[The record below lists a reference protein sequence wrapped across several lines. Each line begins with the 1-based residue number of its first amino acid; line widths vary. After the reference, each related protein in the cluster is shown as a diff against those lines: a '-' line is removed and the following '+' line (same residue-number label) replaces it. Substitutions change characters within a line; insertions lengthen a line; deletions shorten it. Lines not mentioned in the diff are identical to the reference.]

1 MKTMLSALLV
11 LLFVAGCSVASEEE
25 VGTAEGKSVEG
36 RTPVVLVTDPEAL
49 AYLEQSGFSFAER
62 FAEVASSQSSG
73 EAMDRESPRY
83 RALEGFVRA
92 DMSTV
97 FEDYST
103 AIPRKPLPTI
113 GDGANS
119 GVEKGLR
126 YHAFNADWLESAS
139 ARFEL
144 IAVSN
149 RIDRRG
155 VPARAATC
163 GEQRLVYRLAYSGNR
178 EDSRLPFTVVVTFP
192 QRPSP
197 SCQAAAEHWLMSGPV
212 LTGAPLG
219 KWLADKPLRALA
231 KPIAFELNFQADAW
245 SRFVRGA
252 DGVGRHHQYSLRVF
266 EPTAAGGLAPVP
278 LENTPDVTMVDR
290 TLGDPAKKQALLGW
304 IKSNLA
310 QIDEGRAILALPNGP
325 EVRATRVSS
334 FSAMGLSRT
343 VNRPYTQIFG
353 DTPGDFADLDLSGY
367 KTIKSPAAL
376 LRRLDQMTCNGCH
389 ATRSVVGFH
398 LVGEERT
405 SEAVNAMAT
414 GISAHLRDEMFRRDA
429 DLRALADRGGAV
441 PMPAPER
448 GFRMGGIHGA
458 PCALPRS
465 DAGFRDMICGAGLKC
480 VEIDGG
486 ELGTCTSDS
495 PAPTIGER
503 CETHR
508 YQRNTTTNAN
518 ADATLDKGPVTG
530 SPRTNVSLACQGGA
544 QCGGRENGFPLGG
557 YCVQIDGDTT
567 GGTMCG
573 TTPLG
578 ADIPGRPGT
587 VCSLVPFQDT
597 FSKCAGF
604 MSMVDC
610 VARSTTP
617 GEFRACDLDHPC
629 RDEYVCG
636 RAPSRAFRGPIAT
649 LPGTASASGVC
660 LPGYVIPQL
669 EIDVHIVPDH
679 AHPRC
684 ASGARWRGA
693 GRTCG

>member
-1 MKTMLSALLV
+1 MKALPSTLV
-11 LLFVAGCSVASEEE
+11 LLFVLLVAGCAVANEEE
-25 VGTAEGKSVEG
+25 IGTAEGRSVEG

-49 AYLEQSGFSFAER
+49 KFLEQNGFSFAER
-62 FAEVASSQSSG
+62 FAEIAAEAGSG
-73 EAMDRESPRY
+73 ERMARESTRY
-83 RALEGFVRA
+83 RALQDFVRA
-92 DMSTV
+92 DVATV
-97 FEDYST
+97 LGDYTS
-103 AIPRKPLPTI
+103 AVPRKTLPTI
-113 GDGANS
+113 GDGANTA
-119 GVEKGLR
+119 VEKGER
-126 YHAFNADWLESAS
+126 YHAFNAAWLESPA

-155 VPARAATC
+155 VPERARTC

-192 QRPSP
+192 QRPSA
-197 SCQAAAEHWLMSGPV
+197 SCQAAAERWLMSGLP
-212 LTGAPLG
+212 LTGAALG
-219 KWLADKPLRALA
+219 KWLQDNPLRALA

-252 DGVGRHHQYSLRVF
+252 DGVGRHHQYSLRVLA
-266 EPTAAGGLAPVP
+266 PTAAGGLEAVP
-278 LENTPDVTMVDR
+278 LENTPDVTMVDPR
-290 TLGDPAKKQALLGW
+290 HGDPAKKAALLAW
-304 IKSNLA
+304 IKANLA
-310 QIDEGRAILALPNGP
+310 SIDEGRAVLALPNGP
-325 EVRATRVSS
+325 EVRAARVSS
-334 FSAMGLSRT
+334 FSAMGLTRT
-343 VNRPYTQIFG
+343 VNRPYTRIFG
-353 DTPGDFADLDLSGY
+353 DTPRDLAELDLGRY
-367 KTIKSPAAL
+367 KTISTPAAL

-389 ATRSVVGFH
+389 ATRSIVGFH

-405 SEAVNAMAT
+405 SEAVNAMAN
-414 GISAHLRDEMFRRDA
+414 GMSAHLRDEMFRRDA
-429 DLRALADRGGAV
+429 DLRALANDGGGV

-465 DAGFRDMICGAGLKC
+465 DAGFRDMTCSAGLKC
-480 VEIDGG
+480 VEIDGA
-486 ELGTCTSDS
+486 ELGTCTTDS
-495 PAPTIGER
+495 PTPAIGER
-503 CETHR
+503 CETHT
-508 YQRNTTTNAN
+508 YQRNTSSYAN
-518 ADATLDKGPVTG
+518 ADGALDKGPVTG
-530 SPRTNVSLACQGGA
+530 SARTNVSLACQGGA

-557 YCVQIDGDTT
+557 YCVQLDGNTT
-567 GGTMCG
+567 GGTACG

-604 MSMVDC
+604 MSMVEC
-610 VARSTTP
+610 VAKSTTP

-636 RAPSRAFRGPIAT
+636 RAPNRASG
-649 LPGTASASGVC
+649 GGVC

-669 EIDVHIVPDH
+669 EIDVHLVPDV

-684 ASGARWRGA
+684 PPGLRWRGA
-693 GRTCG
+693 SRTCS